1 MADETTQTQPVQ
13 PPALAADPPKAPLPA
28 QAPSLQAA
36 PSAPPPAPQGPLA
49 HQLGDDGDIP
59 ENAELLSLSKK
70 ALNTRLERHTNRQ
83 LRERF
88 GTDNPDEIRA
98 KLDKLAT
105 FEKQQEEQRLAA
117 LTSEQRLQ
125 EQVNK
130 ERERGDRYK
139 QRYQQTVE
147 QQVFTREQT
156 RIESIA
162 TRLVDPQFLQY
173 EFQNLAR
180 YLQAKYSEEELKQLP
195 DQKIEEWF
203 SNRIK
208 EVPKLALD
216 FSTPPPA
223 PRTAPLNNGPRS
235 NDRPPPP
242 QGPQNGPT
250 NYSPS
255 GQNAMSRDEARAKA
269 RSEGYDY

>member
-1 MADETTQTQPVQ
+1 MADPTESKTPATPPVTQVT
-13 PPALAADPPKAPLPA
+13 PPAPPPA
-28 QAPSLQAA
+28 QAPPIQAA
-36 PSAPPPAPQGPLA
+36 PPAPPPAPQGPQA

-70 ALNTRLERHTNRQ
+70 ALNTRLERHTNKQ

-88 GTDNPDEIRA
+88 GTDNPDEIKT

-180 YLQAKYSEEELKQLP
+180 YLQATYSEEELKQLP

-208 EVPKLALD
+208 EVPKLARD

-242 QGPQNGPT
+242 QGPQNGRT

-255 GQNAMSRDEARAKA
+255 GPNAMSRDEARAKA